1 MQRLAEAEQALT
13 LAKTCDID
21 LPLTLRI
28 SRIEGNYNS
37 NSHVQPSLRS
47 EKNYSSPLPDL
58 YIAVQLWAENRPLTL
73 PFYTPHKNF
82 SNSFT
87 WATPITLPIKY
98 RDLPSSAQLTFTV
111 LDVNLPRG
119 PNRTVSTQ
127 SSQAQASNIP
137 NPPVT
142 DNFLL
147 LNSTVVGGSTLALFG
162 KKRTLRKGKQR
173 CFIHRGQIAD
183 GHVSSTTPSKI
194 TVASD
199 IDPNSLET
207 CEETDKLGR
216 LEKLVK
222 KHERG
227 DLPRLEWLDQ
237 LTFRQIEKIHAVR
250 LLHSIAI
257 FSFTIVSWVFEERFT
272 KPIEGLIIQKY
283 HQCSLRSKKQPK
295 AKTSIYTW
303 ICPDL
308 IFRSCSTRSSC
319 HPQASHQFTLPSLSQ
334 PLDLLLRSILLI
346 IWLVSSQS
354 STRIWSM
361 ITRLRVNIPDST
373 EAIETA
379 PWIAS

>member
-237 LTFRQIEKIHAVR
+237 LTFRQIEKIHA
-250 LLHSIAI
+250 
-257 FSFTIVSWVFEERFT
+257 
-272 KPIEGLIIQKY
+272 
-283 HQCSLRSKKQPK
+283 KQPK

>member
-173 CFIHRGQIAD
+173 CFIHVR
-183 GHVSSTTPSKI
+183 
-194 TVASD
+194 SD
-199 IDPNSLET
+199 SPLVVIQPFRMEEPQSIDPI
-207 CEETDKLGR
+207 R
-216 LEKLVK
+216 
-222 KHERG
+222 
-227 DLPRLEWLDQ
+227 
-237 LTFRQIEKIHAVR
+237 
-250 LLHSIAI
+250 
-257 FSFTIVSWVFEERFT
+257 
-272 KPIEGLIIQKY
+272 
-283 HQCSLRSKKQPK
+283 HQPFFPARHPSV
-295 AKTSIYTW
+295 AK
-303 ICPDL
+303 
-308 IFRSCSTRSSC
+308 
-319 HPQASHQFTLPSLSQ
+319 
-334 PLDLLLRSILLI
+334 
-346 IWLVSSQS
+346 
-354 STRIWSM
+354 
-361 ITRLRVNIPDST
+361 
-373 EAIETA
+373 
-379 PWIAS
+379 